1 MKEQTKKVVHITWQ
15 EAQRAEAE
23 RDRVRRARY
32 QAVPMLSLRE
42 LIAARASR
50 DLPKLKATA
59 LRILSVK
66 FN

>member
-1 MKEQTKKVVHITWQ
+1 MKAQTKKVVHITWQ

-23 RDRVRRARY
+23 RERVRRARY

-42 LIAARASR
+42 LVAVEASKR
-50 DLPKLKATA
+50 LPKLRAAA

-66 FN
+66 FH